1 MRNVEQRNF
10 DCPESGEKCTDPN
23 YTAERCREAVRLSNL
38 ENAPRE
44 KVYSWGAYEALRR
57 IVRKIS
63 N

>member
-10 DCPESGEKCTDPN
+10 DCPESGERCTDPN
-23 YTAERCREAVRLSNL
+23 CTAERCCEAVRLSAL

-44 KVYSWGAYEALRR
+44 KVYNWDVYETVRR
-57 IVRKIS
+57 IVGKIS